1 LTKNRFLRIVQEIQS
16 GVVEKKKDRD
26 DFVKLVNEYIENEDV
41 EYFFGFR
48 NKEIGYINNKLFNEF
63 VEYYLGG
70 FTKRAD
76 SKKEAIEKNK
86 NSKKGSLHTTKNLI
100 IHRKKYQKPMLYY
113 KEFPKTSK
121 NIVVVENFESFL
133 KINFD
138 LFDEEDFIYLG
149 GFSNSF
155 VREFLRDKEVL
166 FFVDFDFFGIEI
178 YNSID
183 CKSKKFF
190 VPDNLEKLLKEK
202 GSVELYKKQLFKRDT
217 LKLDDNTKGVSKL
230 INKYSKCLEQ
240 EVLDVD

>member
-1 LTKNRFLRIVQEIQS
+1 MTKNRFLRIVQEIQN

-26 DFVKLVNEYIENEDV
+26 DFIRLVSEYRENEDE

-48 NKEIGYINNKLFNEF
+48 NKEVGYINNKLFDEF
-63 VEYYLGG
+63 VKYYLGG

-100 IHRKKYQKPMLYY
+100 IHRKKYQKPALYY
-113 KEFPKTSK
+113 KEFPETFH
-121 NIVVVENFESFL
+121 NIVAVENFESFL
-133 KINFD
+133 KVDFD
-138 LFDEEDFIYLG
+138 LFDEEDFVYLG
-149 GFSNSF
+149 GFSNNLI
-155 VREFLRDKEVL
+155 REFLKERNVL

-178 YNSID
+178 YNSIE

-190 VPDNLEKLLKEK
+190 VPDNLEELLKEK

-217 LKLDDNTKGVSKL
+217 LKVDDNTKEIFEL

>member
-1 LTKNRFLRIVQEIQS
+1 MTKNRFLRIVQEIQS

-26 DFVKLVNEYIENEDV
+26 DFIKLVNEYRKNEDI

-48 NKEIGYINNKLFNEF
+48 NKKIGYINNKLFNEF

-86 NSKKGSLHTTKNLI
+86 NSKKGALYTTKNLI

-113 KEFPKTSK
+113 KEFPETSK

-217 LKLDDNTKGVSKL
+217 LKLDDNTKGVFKL